1 MRARIINLGDIVTPN
16 IMKTPGALTTLFASK
31 NPSSNPADIG
41 KAIVGV
47 MHENMNLIKDFKLGK
62 IPESEFNERMISA
75 LEKANDAK
83 LSIDEFNTAWN
94 AMHPTFNQYEAL
106 LNEAI
111 AYNNQPGQ
119 QIIFISFTNPKD
131 IRYLTE
137 QLKINGIPHKTDGEQ
152 LTEIAGIRLLTT
164 YAAQKEK
171 AELIVTAIKE
181 LRSNQIARGTLAA
194 SMNSMFNNNNDEPR
208 ELPDI
213 KYIRAVNDI
222 KDPVLK
228 EDLDKTTQEVEK
240 QASSLAIE
248 TIIWKK
254 FEKQML
260 SEVLKNSHIASR
272 IISASML

>member
-1 MRARIINLGDIVTPN
+1 
-16 IMKTPGALTTLFASK
+16 
-31 NPSSNPADIG
+31 
-41 KAIVGV
+41 
-47 MHENMNLIKDFKLGK
+47 
-62 IPESEFNERMISA
+62 
-75 LEKANDAK
+75 
-83 LSIDEFNTAWN
+83 
-94 AMHPTFNQYEAL
+94 MHPTFDQYEAL

-111 AYNNQPGQ
+111 AFNNQAGQ
-119 QIIFISFTNPKD
+119 HIIFISFTNPKD

-152 LTEIAGIRLLTT
+152 LTEIAGIKLLTT
-164 YAAQKEK
+164 YAAQQEK
-171 AELIVTAIKE
+171 AELIVTAVKE
-181 LRSNQIARGTLAA
+181 LRLKPIARGTLAA
-194 SMNSMFNNNNDEPR
+194 SMSAVFNRNNDELR

-228 EDLDKTTQEVEK
+228 DNLDKTNREVEQ

-254 FEKQML
+254 FEKQTF
-260 SEVLKNSHIASR
+260 SEALNNSHIATR